1 MSVFLANFLPL
12 YLRIYFLIFIFQFS
26 CIRWVTLGCDRRT
39 PVPTRPCPYNPSYQ
53 LCPLLTQ
60 PPTFASSWLTVQF
73 ACSTVALACTRV
85 TIPVISWPN
94 TRDLMYEHHT
104 VQCMPR
110 TQAEYQHIAG
120 DVEAL
125 TPKFHNNIICHHIE
139 CLCHQLYLQFQEMYV
154 VRPIFHFITLYSLNL
169 IYS

>member
-1 MSVFLANFLPL
+1 MVVIDAHLCPRALAL
-12 YLRIYFLIFIFQFS
+12 
-26 CIRWVTLGCDRRT
+26 TT
-39 PVPTRPCPYNPSYQ
+39 PVISSAPSLPSTLLCNISVGQLTTPYPT
-53 LCPLLTQ
+53 TV
-60 PPTFASSWLTVQF
+60 ASSWLTVQF

-110 TQAEYQHIAG
+110 TQAEYQHIAW

-125 TPKFHNNIICHHIE
+125 THMVHIAHISE
-139 CLCHQLYLQFQEMYV
+139 FTHADL
-154 VRPIFHFITLYSLNL
+154 HFVTHCKGGTILLHL
-169 IYS
+169 DIGHPWR